1 MIKSLNSF
9 LQIQKF
15 KKPRRNKST
24 LEKKMS
30 NQNQKENFQIPTTN
44 SNANMMVVKKVLLD
58 ILALDFMSKVLMKE
72 LHMIV
77 IIVTKALMLNQIWR
91 LMWKLF
97 IWIWRISNVMN
108 VINLL
113 DEKKF
118 LTSTLQLSIEM
129 RRNSNVTIVRNLLE

>member
-1 MIKSLNSF
+1 MVKFMIKSLNSF

-77 IIVTKALMLNQIWR
+77 IIVTKALMLNQI
-91 LMWKLF
+91 
-97 IWIWRISNVMN
+97 
-108 VINLL
+108 
-113 DEKKF
+113 
-118 LTSTLQLSIEM
+118 
-129 RRNSNVTIVRNLLE
+129 